1 MENHTHILAVH
12 GKSHIMWTPI
22 NYSLWCMLQ
31 LIYNITSVV
40 TPCWSLP
47 LGITLHSTLGDK
59 SDVVYTRI
67 HTTKHLPQGG
77 VLCILRFLLL
87 AYF

>member
-1 MENHTHILAVH
+1 
-12 GKSHIMWTPI
+12 MWIPL

-59 SDVVYTRI
+59 SGVVYTRI
-67 HTTKHLPQGG
+67 PLNIFASRGCFVHSAIFAFSIFLAQVHT
-77 VLCILRFLLL
+77 
-87 AYF
+87 Y